1 MGKRIRWTREVCER
15 AMKGEIPEGTTPKL
29 ATAYLRNKG
38 YKASLALFGG
48 RSRNF
53 WTKEEDE
60 TLLRLANGPM
70 MKRHGFFSAGERL
83 KELKRKLKQGEKE

>member
-15 AMKGEIPEGTTPKL
+15 AMNGELPEGTTPNL
-29 ATAYLRNKG
+29 ATTYLRNKG
-38 YKASLALFGG
+38 YKASLSLFGG

-53 WTKEEDE
+53 WNKEEDE
-60 TLLRLANGPM
+60 ALLRLAENPL

-83 KELKRKLKQGEKE
+83 KKLKQGEME